1 MARMKRMSPAARSAR
16 REARAANPKA
26 LRPMIGGELAST
38 QQLEEMMDAP
48 SPTLLNHSHHI
59 TTARRLGRRTQPR
72 RDHARRADL

>member
-1 MARMKRMSPAARSAR
+1 MARMKRMSPAVRSAR

-48 SPTLLNHSHHI
+48 SVETLLEK
-59 TTARRLGRRTQPR
+59 
-72 RDHARRADL
+72 